1 MAQKGIPKDL
11 GLQMCLLGRAF
22 SGKKTVAQMLA
33 SHFKQGNNEI
43 KIFNMNDLIKEVFD
57 YVTPKKVDETAVD
70 PKAKG
75 KKGAKQD
82 DVPTDP
88 YEGKDSTAIKSIGLM
103 VKAFFGEELPTKC
116 DLVSRISDDQ
126 LLVRLFLA
134 KLKLSFPADRSKDEI
149 IQEMKNNLNKEK
161 ELREQIKEIEAA
173 NANQAQDPKAAKKGG
188 KGGSGSA
195 ESIKDELKAL

>member
-1 MAQKGIPKDL
+1 MAQKGIPKNL

-33 SHFKQGNNEI
+33 THLKQQGNNEI
-43 KIFNMNDLIKEVFD
+43 KIFNMNELIKEAFD

-82 DVPTDP
+82 DVTADP
-88 YEGKDSTAIKSIGLM
+88 YEGKDSTAFKSIGLM
-103 VKAFFGEELPTKC
+103 VKAFFGEDLPTKC

-134 KLKLSFPADRSKDEI
+134 KLKLSFPADKSKDEI
-149 IQEMKNNLNKEK
+149 ISEMKNNLTKEK
-161 ELREQIKEIEAA
+161 ELIEQIKEIDLA
-173 NANQAQDPKAAKKGG
+173 NAN
-188 KGGSGSA
+188 
-195 ESIKDELKAL
+195 